1 MNLKYALT
9 GVAIVAASQVSY
21 AQYSGDAFRFS
32 QTQTGATARI
42 KAIGGASTAVGGDLS
57 SISGNPAGVGFF
69 TKSELSITPEFNDS
83 QVKSSYFGQNN
94 SSGKDQVNLNNA
106 SVVFYNRLSTPRG
119 RDKTKG
125 WLSFNLGA
133 SYNRTNNFYQNTYYA
148 GKNPNGSIS
157 DYYAQEAN
165 REVAQYGNFASND
178 NTLQAW
184 AVNQQQI
191 AFYNAGTNNPQGFYS
206 NVTSLNNSQ
215 NNSIVTSGGQSEIS
229 LSGGAN
235 YSNKLYLGFGIG
247 ITNLRFN
254 RTSTFNESGTASIL
268 PNNSATPVSAAYV
281 SQYFQDQ
288 ITTGTGFNA
297 RVGFIYKPVEAVRIG
312 ATYTSPT
319 WMTIADSYLEGLQTA
334 YAKGSTLSNSSN
346 PGDYDATYNLRT
358 PMKVS
363 GGVAVF
369 VGKYGFI
376 SGDVEYVDYKGMHLS
391 SGDYDNSQDNTDL
404 STLYKSTVNAR
415 IGAEAKLEDFFI
427 RGGFNYQGN
436 PQVGIGGPI
445 KTTSAGLGYRFGKY
459 YVDATYQYITRNT
472 TIYPYQF
479 QVPYDLTA
487 STSPA
492 ANLKNTYNNAFLTL
506 GMRF

>member
-57 SISGNPAGVGFF
+57 SISGNPAGLGFF
-69 TKSELSITPEFNDS
+69 TKSELSVTPEYDGSKVNS
-83 QVKSSYFGQNN
+83 NYFGSNN
-94 SSGKDQVNLNNA
+94 SSSKDQVNLNNA
-106 SVVFYNRLSTPRG
+106 AVVFYNRLSTPRG

-157 DYYAQEAN
+157 DYYAQLAN
-165 REVAQYGNFASND
+165 IDDPGNKLGLSNG
-178 NTLQAW
+178 TLQSFA
-184 AVNQQQI
+184 ANQQQI
-191 AFYNAGTNNPQGFYS
+191 AFYNAGTNSPQGYYS

-215 NNSIVTSGGQSEIS
+215 AQNIVTSGGQSEIS

-247 ITNLRFN
+247 ITDLRFN
-254 RTSTFNESGTASIL
+254 RTSTFNETGTASIL
-268 PNNSATPVSAAYV
+268 PNNTTTPVSAAYA
-281 SQYFQDQ
+281 SQFFQDQ

-297 RVGFIYKPVEAVRIG
+297 KVGFIYKPVEAVRIG
-312 ATYTSPT
+312 VTYTSPT
-319 WMTIADSYLEGLQTA
+319 WMTIADSYLEGLQTQ
-334 YAKGSTLSNSSN
+334 YAQSGVLSNSTN
-346 PGDYDATYNLRT
+346 PGDYDVTYNLRT

-391 SGDYDNSQDNTDL
+391 SDDYDNSQDNTDL

-415 IGAEAKLEDFFI
+415 VGAEAKLEDFFI

-436 PQVGIGGPI
+436 PQVGIGSPI

-479 QVPYDLTA
+479 DPIYSTA
-487 STSPA
+487 VSPA

>member
-57 SISGNPAGVGFF
+57 SVSGNPAGLGFF
-69 TKSELSITPEFNDS
+69 TKSELSVTPEYDGSKVESN
-83 QVKSSYFGQNN
+83 YFGQNN
-94 SSGKDQVNLNNA
+94 NSNKDQVNLNNA

-148 GKNPNGSIS
+148 GRNPNGSIA
-157 DYYAQEAN
+157 DYYAQQAN
-165 REVAQYGNFASND
+165 REVATYTNFDPTD

-184 AVNQQQI
+184 AYNQQLI
-191 AFYNAGTNNPQGFYS
+191 DLYNAGPTGPKGYYS
-206 NVTSLNNSQ
+206 NVTPSNNSQ
-215 NNSIVTSGGQSEIS
+215 AQNTITSGGQSEIS

-247 ITNLRFN
+247 ITDLRFN
-254 RTSTFNESGTASIL
+254 RTSTFNETGTASIY
-268 PNNSATPVSAAYV
+268 PNNTATTPVPVGYN

-297 RVGFIYKPVEAVRIG
+297 KVGFIYKPVEAVRVG

-319 WMTIADSYLEGLQTA
+319 WMTVNDSYLEGLQTQ
-334 YAKGSTLSNSSN
+334 YAQSGVISNSSN
-346 PGDYDATYNLRT
+346 PGDLDATYNLRT

-391 SGDYDNSQDNTDL
+391 SGDYNSSQDNTDL

-415 IGAEAKLEDFFI
+415 VGAEAKLEDFFI

-436 PQVGIGGPI
+436 PQVGIGSPI
-445 KTTSAGLGYRFGKY
+445 KTTSVGLGYRFGKY

-479 QVPYDLTA
+479 DPIY
-487 STSPA
+487 STSVSPA

>member
-57 SISGNPAGVGFF
+57 SVSGNPAGLGFF
-69 TKSELSITPEFNDS
+69 TKSELSVTPEFNGS
-83 QVKSSYFGQNN
+83 KVESNYFGQNN
-94 SSGKDQVNLNNA
+94 NSNKNQVNLNNA

-148 GKNPNGSIS
+148 GRNPNGSIS
-157 DYYAQEAN
+157 DYYAQLAN
-165 REVAQYGNFASND
+165 KEVAQYGNFASND

-184 AVNQQQI
+184 AVNQQLS
-191 AFYNAGTNNPQGFYS
+191 ALYDASPTSPKGYYS

-215 NNSIVTSGGQSEIS
+215 NNSVVTSGGQSEIS

-247 ITNLRFN
+247 ITDLRFN
-254 RTSTFNESGTASIL
+254 RTSVFNETGTSSIY
-268 PNNSATPVSAAYV
+268 PNNNFNTAPVPAAYS
-281 SQYFQDQ
+281 SQYFQNQ

-312 ATYTSPT
+312 VTYTSPT
-319 WMTIADSYLEGLQTA
+319 WMTIADSYLEGLQTQ
-334 YAKGSTLSNSSN
+334 YAQSGVISNSSN
-346 PGDYDATYNLRT
+346 PGDYDVTYNLRT

-415 IGAEAKLEDFFI
+415 VGAEAKLEDFFI

-436 PQVGIGGPI
+436 PQVGIGSPI

-459 YVDATYQYITRNT
+459 YVDATYQYITRST

-479 QVPYDLTA
+479 DPIY
-487 STSPA
+487 STDASPA